1 MSNQMIRAYPNWLF
15 SGDSLVDK
23 WEFEVFF
30 FFKIRRKIVFFLG
43 FTNDITSYFVV
54 LLTVHLLV

>member
-30 FFKIRRKIVFFLG
+30 FQNKKKDCIFSWVYK
-43 FTNDITSYFVV
+43 
-54 LLTVHLLV
+54 

>member
-1 MSNQMIRAYPNWLF
+1 MIRAYPNWLF